1 MFSWFSGVHAISDLL
16 ILVKAILIG
25 FPESKAIVASID
37 IQTNKIEIK
46 GNMVFTQLR
55 FNLKWEHLL
64 ILFAEDEIKTE
75 S

>member
-1 MFSWFSGVHAISDLL
+1 MFSWFSGVQATSDLL

-46 GNMVFTQLR
+46 GNMVFTQVRL
-55 FNLKWEHLL
+55 NLKWQTYLYS
-64 ILFAEDEIKTE
+64 F
-75 S
+75 

>member
-1 MFSWFSGVHAISDLL
+1 MVEKTYIMFSWFSGVQATSDLL

-46 GNMVFTQLR
+46 GNMVSTQVRL
-55 FNLKWEHLL
+55 NLKWQTYLYS
-64 ILFAEDEIKTE
+64 F
-75 S
+75 

>member
-1 MFSWFSGVHAISDLL
+1 MFSWFSGVQATSDLL

-46 GNMVFTQLR
+46 GNMVFAQVRL
-55 FNLKWEHLL
+55 NLKWQTYLYS
-64 ILFAEDEIKTE
+64 F
-75 S
+75 

>member
-1 MFSWFSGVHAISDLL
+1 MFSWFSGVQAKSDLL

-46 GNMVFTQLR
+46 GNMVFAQVRL
-55 FNLKWEHLL
+55 NLKWQTYLYS
-64 ILFAEDEIKTE
+64 F
-75 S
+75 

>member
-1 MFSWFSGVHAISDLL
+1 MVEKTYIMFSWFSGVQATSDLL

-46 GNMVFTQLR
+46 GNMVFAQVRL
-55 FNLKWEHLL
+55 NLKWQTYLYS
-64 ILFAEDEIKTE
+64 F
-75 S
+75 